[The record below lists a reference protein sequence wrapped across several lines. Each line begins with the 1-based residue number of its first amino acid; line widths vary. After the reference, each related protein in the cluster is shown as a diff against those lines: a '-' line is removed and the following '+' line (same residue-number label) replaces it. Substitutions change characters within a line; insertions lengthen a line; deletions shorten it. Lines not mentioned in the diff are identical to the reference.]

1 MYDSWTNDSYKL
13 VLFSASNTQHS
24 QFSPTPIWTVQ
35 RPLCTLTAIQK
46 LVAFA
51 GYSSMQK
58 FHVIWPLVQTSTQSW
73 QSRSEL
79 IPACLDCFFFPWGQG
94 PSQLLWPVLQAY
106 RDMVSFSRSGTDP
119 AGPTAGSNFYL
130 MWTSRVGFQ
139 HQLNIWSSLQAG
151 AGTDGA
157 CWLVMLDRLVGARR

>member
-1 MYDSWTNDSYKL
+1 MHQIHST
-13 VLFSASNTQHS
+13 AS
-24 QFSPTPIWTVQ
+24 
-35 RPLCTLTAIQK
+35 
-46 LVAFA
+46 
-51 GYSSMQK
+51 
-58 FHVIWPLVQTSTQSW
+58 LVQLPYGLFKGLFVHWRPFKNWWRLRDILLCKNFMSYDLLSKPPL
-73 QSRSEL
+73 S
-79 IPACLDCFFFPWGQG
+79 LDKAEVNSSQPGWIVFFFRGGQG
-94 PSQLLWPVLQAY
+94 PSLLLWPVLQAY